1 MKKSYFIRKNT
12 PELRDKLKELGY
24 HICPCALFEDSVWLH
39 TSFLTD
45 EPTVHGIGFVDEEYT
60 GRKTIQEELDFFL
73 YENSKSQNPW
83 IDCGDN
89 EELFLL
95 LSLLPDPNDKNINK
109 VFLINNKWCLCYN
122 HSNELNILEKTYR
135 FMLLENPKIKFT
147 HAVTTQ
153 TKKAT
158 IEEIIEH
165 FKS

>member
-1 MKKSYFIRKNT
+1 MKQSYFIRKNT
-12 PELRDKLKELGY
+12 PKLRDKLKELGY

-89 EELFLL
+89 EELFITLAEYKDGTAKNQWFVADNIWVKC
-95 LSLLPDPNDKNINK
+95 SNDIPDKYIQ
-109 VFLINNKWCLCYN
+109 
-122 HSNELNILEKTYR
+122 LNG
-135 FMLLENPKIKFT
+135 
-147 HAVTTQ
+147 H
-153 TKKAT
+153 KAT
-158 IEEIIEH
+158 PEEIIKH
-165 FKS
+165 FKNKN

>member
-45 EPTVHGIGFVDEEYT
+45 EPIVHGIGFVDEEYT

-83 IDCGDN
+83 IDCG
-89 EELFLL
+89 EEEEKFLTLAKEL
-95 LSLLPDPNDKNINK
+95 L
-109 VFLINNKWCLCYN
+109 
-122 HSNELNILEKTYR
+122 
-135 FMLLENPKIKFT
+135 
-147 HAVTTQ
+147 
-153 TKKAT
+153 
-158 IEEIIEH
+158 
-165 FKS
+165 

>member
-83 IDCGDN
+83 IDCEDN
-89 EELFLL
+89 EELFLAIAAL
-95 LSLLPDPNDKNINK
+95 RDDTDKYQWFTDGRLWEKCESDLPSKYMQIHGHKATVEELIDRFKVIEIINK
-109 VFLINNKWCLCYN
+109 
-122 HSNELNILEKTYR
+122 TY
-135 FMLLENPKIKFT
+135 EN
-147 HAVTTQ
+147 
-153 TKKAT
+153 
-158 IEEIIEH
+158 
-165 FKS
+165 